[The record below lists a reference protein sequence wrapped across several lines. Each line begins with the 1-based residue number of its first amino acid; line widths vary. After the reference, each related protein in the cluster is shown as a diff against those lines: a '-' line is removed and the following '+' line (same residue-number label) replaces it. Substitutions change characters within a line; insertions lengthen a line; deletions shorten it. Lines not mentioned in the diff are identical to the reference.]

1 MLISTLSRYR
11 CSTCLRFSIAV
22 ALSSAAAFPSAPPAH
37 GDLMQEEHPQPAA
50 AAAAVWA
57 PAKGARCTSAASA
70 RSVAAKARCNLSK
83 SLYCR
88 HTLTVRAVDDR
99 ENVTL

>member
-11 CSTCLRFSIAV
+11 CSTCLRFSIATS
-22 ALSSAAAFPSAPPAH
+22 LSSAMAFPSAPPAH
-37 GDLMQEEHPQPAA
+37 SDLMQEEHPQPAA
-50 AAAAVWA
+50 AALVWA